1 MADRRKIGRK
11 KNCLMIFANRQH
23 AGEVLARRLLKSKF
37 DPGKSIVVA
46 IPRGGIVVGQ
56 EIASLLKL
64 SLFPLV
70 IKKLGAP
77 NNSEL
82 AIGATASFGKP
93 VLDRWLIA
101 ELRVSGDYI
110 KKEILKK
117 KREARARGK
126 FLGVKL
132 EPEVFASKTVIVV
145 DDGLGT
151 GQTAKMAAKILKQF
165 GARRLILAVGCA
177 PTSVAGEVKK
187 DYDEVVCPATREDF
201 MAVGQFYRDFRP
213 VEDEEVRE

>member
-1 MADRRKIGRK
+1 
-11 KNCLMIFANRQH
+11 MIFANRQH

-37 DPGKSIVVA
+37 DPEKSVVVA

-93 VLDRWLIA
+93 VLDRWLIKD
-101 ELRVSGDYI
+101 LGVSQDFL
-110 KKEILKK
+110 KKEIATKK
-117 KREARARGK
+117 KEAKSREK
-126 FLGVKL
+126 FLNITISPKK
-132 EPEVFASKTVIVV
+132 FFNKTAIVV
-145 DDGLGT
+145 DDGLAT
-151 GQTAKMAAKILKQF
+151 GMTCKMAAKVLRQF
-165 GARRLILAVGCA
+165 EVRKLILAIPCA
-177 PTSVAGEVKK
+177 SPQAIELVKN
-187 DYDEVVCPATREDF
+187 DYDGVVCLEVNENL

-213 VEDEEVRE
+213 VEDEEVKEILDQNTKIKNQN

>member
-1 MADRRKIGRK
+1 MV
-11 KNCLMIFANRQH
+11 FANRRE
-23 AGEVLARRLLKSKF
+23 AGELLAREVKKRNLNFSQTL
-37 DPGKSIVVA
+37 IIA
-46 IPRGGIVVGQ
+46 IPRGGILVAG
-56 EIASLLKL
+56 EIAAALNSALTV
-64 SLFPLV
+64 LV

-132 EPEVFASKTVIVV
+132 EPEVFARKTVIVV
-145 DDGLGT
+145 DDGLAT
-151 GQTAKMAAKILKQF
+151 GQTAKMAAKI
-165 GARRLILAVGCA
+165 R
-177 PTSVAGEVKK
+177 
-187 DYDEVVCPATREDF
+187 
-201 MAVGQFYRDFRP
+201 
-213 VEDEEVRE
+213 